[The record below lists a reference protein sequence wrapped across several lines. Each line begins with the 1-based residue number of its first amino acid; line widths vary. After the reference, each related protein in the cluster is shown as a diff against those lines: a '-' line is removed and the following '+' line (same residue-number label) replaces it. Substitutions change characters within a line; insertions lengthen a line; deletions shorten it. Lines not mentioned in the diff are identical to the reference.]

1 MDTPSYSFGEE
12 QPFSREELLLA
23 GLLHQFLALS
33 DDDEHAGRITFRGP
47 RGEFIGE
54 AKLSARDIE
63 DATNALAA
71 LNDRRQAFED
81 ATLQAGERL
90 PEVDDSDVTAMVTA
104 LENIANGGHAS

>member
-1 MDTPSYSFGEE
+1 MDTPSYGEE

-23 GLLHQFLALS
+23 GLLHNFLSLS

-47 RGEFIGE
+47 AGEFIGE

-71 LNDRRQAFED
+71 LNERRQAFED
-81 ATLQAGERL
+81 AALAGTEQL
-90 PEVDDSDVTAMVTA
+90 PEVDAADATATVEA
-104 LENIANGGHAS
+104 LERFANGGHS